1 MVKEPK
7 KLPESL
13 PRETEAIPC
22 PDCNGYC
29 DKVPC
34 TKDEIINQNCNIRQS
49 EENRKTYECCIAA
62 FVCRCC
68 ELKIIADLEAPEMEC
83 FD

>member
-13 PRETEAIPC
+13 PRETKAIPC

-29 DKVPC
+29 DKVSC
-34 TKDEIINQNCNIRQS
+34 TDDEILNQSCSIGYPIKS
-49 EENRKTYECCIAA
+49 RKKYECCIAA

-68 ELKIIADLEAPEMEC
+68 KLRITADLEAPEML
-83 FD
+83 D